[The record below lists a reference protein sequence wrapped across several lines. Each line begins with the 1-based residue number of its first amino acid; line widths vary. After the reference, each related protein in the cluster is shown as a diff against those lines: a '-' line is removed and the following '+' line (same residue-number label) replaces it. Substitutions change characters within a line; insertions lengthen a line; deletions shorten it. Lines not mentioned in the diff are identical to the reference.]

1 MQRSRCVK
9 SRSSWHMALL
19 SFAFQKLPAQIVYS
33 SLQNT
38 IFYAIALRPLFPSLL
53 WYYATIRLP
62 VHISIDYRVLSFVNT
77 ALLPFASGQGSCRV
91 SRFPRKELPHMP
103 GFSDSAE
110 PFVPRLDRYVRCCFP
125 LR

>member
-1 MQRSRCVK
+1 L
-9 SRSSWHMALL
+9 ALCPFDGFL
-19 SFAFQKLPAQIVYS
+19 SGVPLGWWPFLHNLPAS
-33 SLQNT
+33 G
-38 IFYAIALRPLFPSLL
+38 FALFGCFSGTMPPSDSRFVS
-53 WYYATIRLP
+53 A
-62 VHISIDYRVLSFVNT
+62 SILRVLSFIDA